1 MPRPRFEKLSAA
13 KQERILEAA
22 AREFAAHGFEGASM
36 NQILLE
42 AGISKGA
49 AYYYFDD
56 KADLFIT
63 AVSHY
68 SQIMMGELS
77 LELDSLTSETFWP
90 TLADQ
95 YRQQFLQAIDRPW
108 MFGLFKAAGSLSD
121 QTYYEGHLAAF
132 GMKIQTM
139 LRSLISKGQS
149 LALIRSDLDQD
160 FLYALIVSI
169 DDAHDQWLL
178 PQWPQM
184 DVSDVETA
192 VTRIMGLLQRIL
204 SPHD

>member
-1 MPRPRFEKLSAA
+1 
-13 KQERILEAA
+13 
-22 AREFAAHGFEGASM
+22 
-36 NQILLE
+36 
-42 AGISKGA
+42 
-49 AYYYFDD
+49 
-56 KADLFIT
+56 
-63 AVSHY
+63 
-68 SQIMMGELS
+68 
-77 LELDSLTSETFWP
+77 
-90 TLADQ
+90 
-95 YRQQFLQAIDRPW
+95 

-121 QTYYEGHLAAF
+121 QTYYEGHLATF
-132 GMKIQTM
+132 SMKIQTM
-139 LRSLISKGQS
+139 LRNLISKGQS

-178 PQWPQM
+178 PQWSQM